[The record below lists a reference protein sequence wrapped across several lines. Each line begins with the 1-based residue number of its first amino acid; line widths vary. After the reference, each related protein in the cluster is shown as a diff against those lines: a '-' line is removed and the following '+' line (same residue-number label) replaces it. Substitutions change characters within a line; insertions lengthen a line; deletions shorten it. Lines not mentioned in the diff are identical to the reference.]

1 MIKKIKNK
9 KNTIKKNIIA
19 KSINNKTILIT
30 GGTGS
35 FGKKMLHT
43 LTSKFKPKKII
54 IFSRDELKQ
63 SQLQLEYQHKKFKFI
78 RFFIGDVRDLERL
91 KSAFENVDVVIHAAA
106 LKQVNTAEYNPI
118 ECIKTNVNG
127 AENVIKASIQC
138 NVKKVIALSTDKAV
152 NPINLYGGTKLVSE
166 KLFISANNT
175 YGLHPTRFAVTRYG
189 NVIGSRGSVVPIFKN
204 ISGDKKELFPITDIR
219 MTRFWMTLDQSV
231 ELVLNSIAQMT
242 GGEIFIPKIPSV
254 KITDLA
260 KAINPNKKI
269 KVVGLRPGEK
279 LHESLCSIDE
289 SHLILEFS
297 NYYLAMPT
305 TSMNKDRKKYFKN
318 NSGEVA
324 KKVKLNFE
332 YTSFNNKNFLN
343 INDLRKK
350 L

>member
-1 MIKKIKNK
+1 MIKKTKNK
-9 KNTIKKNIIA
+9 KYLIKKNTIA

-35 FGKKMLHT
+35 FGKKMLET
-43 LTSKFKPKKII
+43 LTTKFKPKKII
-54 IFSRDELKQ
+54 VFSRDELKQ
-63 SQLQLEYQHKKFKFI
+63 SQLQLEYQNKKFNFI

-127 AENVIKASIQC
+127 AENVIKASIHC

-175 YGLHPTRFAVTRYG
+175 YGLHPTRFSVTRYG
-189 NVIGSRGSVVPIFKN
+189 NVIGSRGSVVPIFKK
-204 ISGDKKELFPITDIR
+204 ISDDNKELFPITDIR

-242 GGEIFIPKIPSV
+242 GGETFIPKIPSV

-279 LHESLCSIDE
+279 LHETLCSSDE

-297 NYYLAMPT
+297 DYYLVMPT

-318 NSGEVA
+318 NFGEVA
-324 KKVKLNFE
+324 KKVKLSFE
-332 YTSFNNKNFLN
+332 YTSFNNKNFLDINN
-343 INDLRKK
+343 IRKK